1 MRRTPPLALLAC
13 LACAP
18 ALAPAPAPP
27 ASGTQAAPPAAT
39 LAAGPTLSGPPGS
52 PSGAFAA
59 SPLTEFAGG
68 VRDIALAALDGRPL
82 PQGAIP
88 VEPSRDPS
96 RRVRSDKPP
105 PPSREL
111 DVFAFAMEITL
122 VLREPSSTS
131 ADDPEDGSIELIAFL
146 SRTGLKVAKLE
157 ARSPRSHRPLPVWLS
172 GVERFG
178 NEVLTALRGG
188 GIGQLLVGEAERPV
202 LSDDFLYRRLMDER
216 PKLEQLRSAEALAAR
231 HGRVLGYRVDDV
243 FLVSRDRAGVIWGL
257 ELELDESDGQVMLDG
272 SPLVRVER
280 LDKEERERLEA
291 PPPPPPPPPPP

>member
-1 MRRTPPLALLAC
+1 MRRTSPLVLLAC

-18 ALAPAPAPP
+18 TLAPAPAPP
-27 ASGTQAAPPAAT
+27 ASGTQAAPPSASAT
-39 LAAGPTLSGPPGS
+39 LAAGPTPSGPPGS

-59 SPLTEFAGG
+59 SPLTDFAGG

-82 PQGAIP
+82 PRGAIP
-88 VEPSRDPS
+88 IEPSRDPT
-96 RRVRSDKPP
+96 RMVRSKHQP

-111 DVFAFAMEITL
+111 DVLAFAMEITL
-122 VLREPSSTS
+122 VLREPDSTS

-146 SRTGLKVAKLE
+146 SRAGLKVAKLE
-157 ARSPRSHRPLPVWLS
+157 ARSPRSHRPLPAWLS

-178 NEVLTALRGG
+178 HEVLIALRGG
-188 GIGQLLVGEAERPV
+188 GIGRLLVGEAERPV
-202 LSDDFLYRRLMDER
+202 LGDDFLYRRLMDER

-257 ELELDESDGQVMLDG
+257 ELELDESEGQVMLDG

-280 LDKEERERLEA
+280 LDKEQRERLEA
-291 PPPPPPPPPPP
+291 PPPPPPPP